1 MGPEMKDSGT
11 ISINEMK
18 LPKREAEQP
27 ILWFALSTRNGQW
40 KKLSFTLAHLGIEYY
55 IPASYNTL
63 LFLRSQKERAL
74 SLVNSGEIKGR
85 FLIDHSTRTLLI
97 VPDKQME
104 DFIRVL
110 DLSPEAECLTDATLV
125 KGDRV
130 KVVKGPLG
138 GVEGEIVEAEEGNFL
153 VVRVM
158 SLLCAKVKIPRNYVV
173 PL

>member
-1 MGPEMKDSGT
+1 MQDNGT
-11 ISINEMK
+11 ISGNKVK
-18 LPKREAEQP
+18 LPAREAEQP
-27 ILWFALSTRNGQW
+27 MLWYAISTRNGQW
-40 KKLSFTLAHLGIEYY
+40 KKISFTLTHLGIEHY
-55 IPASYNTL
+55 IPTLYNTL
-63 LFLRSQKERAL
+63 LFLHSRKNRAL

-85 FLIDHSTRTLLI
+85 FLIDHSTNTLLI

-104 DFIRVL
+104 DFIKVL
-110 DLSPEAECLTDATLV
+110 DLSPDAECLTDATLA

-130 KVVKGPLG
+130 KVVKGPLS
-138 GVEGEIVEAEEGNFL
+138 GVEGEIVEAEDCNFL